1 MCEEQYG
8 EYAYLMLGCKGFML
22 LHTFLKGNLT

>member
-1 MCEEQYG
+1 MRNSMENMHIDVG
-8 EYAYLMLGCKGFML
+8 SKGFML